1 MQWTTTNVG
10 VGVTRVD
17 NWVDRVYMSPD
28 TSLGESLSFITIYNN
43 NTKMAYKLKLSKL
56 LNAI

>member
-28 TSLGESLSFITIYNN
+28 TSLGESLSFYH
-43 NTKMAYKLKLSKL
+43 YL
-56 LNAI
+56 